1 MESMGDL
8 VSALDSSPAI
18 SAGDPS
24 AASKGSATSDAARI
38 SEVRSW
44 LAAQFEAAGR
54 EVPAF
59 DYTPR
64 VVSHLHA
71 MATLS
76 TARSRADAI
85 VAADLRLKAS
95 EYRAQAARIREVLDA
110 AGLSHERLTPV
121 ALNAAQ
127 DLACV
132 ANLLNIRDTELS
144 SFVVAMAELSLRKA
158 DVEEKRAKVQK
169 ESKVLLEYT
178 RKAIAKLNDLKKTLV
193 KFENEVPLHD
203 AQMLQWQTNLAIMD
217 SKERQYNL
225 QHANYKALLKR
236 VGYTP
241 EINHGVLMEMAE
253 HRKDLE
259 KKTKPILDTLRSYQD
274 LPPDK
279 ALAALAIEEKKRQYA
294 AAEKY
299 LEDVLHSA
307 LTTPEI

>member
-1 MESMGDL
+1 MQKNKTFSKFPPDANQVPKSFAMESMGDL

-132 ANLLNIRDTELS
+132 ANLLNIRDTELNRCGS
-144 SFVVAMAELSLRKA
+144 SV
-158 DVEEKRAKVQK
+158 
-169 ESKVLLEYT
+169 
-178 RKAIAKLNDLKKTLV
+178 
-193 KFENEVPLHD
+193 
-203 AQMLQWQTNLAIMD
+203 
-217 SKERQYNL
+217 
-225 QHANYKALLKR
+225 R
-236 VGYTP
+236 VWVFWK
-241 EINHGVLMEMAE
+241 IF
-253 HRKDLE
+253 
-259 KKTKPILDTLRSYQD
+259 
-274 LPPDK
+274 
-279 ALAALAIEEKKRQYA
+279 
-294 AAEKY
+294 
-299 LEDVLHSA
+299 
-307 LTTPEI
+307 